1 MEPAFLSKA
10 QTLPPP
16 APAGYQRLG
25 YQRMAK
31 RRALVM
37 ERIEGARQRALQKLK
52 QRVSGAWGGNSQSTP
67 LLSER
72 LKRGPERSWGEP
84 GLHPGSQV
92 CMGAGRRQHACPG
105 TRPARHQAG
114 HSLPQVKALEPQAGG
129 ADGQAGSSEG
139 GSGSADAD
147 KDEVSIFGS
156 RSGEGEEG
164 QDGQQKGGQ

>member
-1 MEPAFLSKA
+1 MPA
-10 QTLPPP
+10 Q
-16 APAGYQRLG
+16 APGRPG
-25 YQRMAK
+25 
-31 RRALVM
+31 ALN
-37 ERIEGARQRALQKLK
+37 Q
-52 QRVSGAWGGNSQSTP
+52 
-67 LLSER
+67 
-72 LKRGPERSWGEP
+72 
-84 GLHPGSQV
+84 
-92 CMGAGRRQHACPG
+92 C
-105 TRPARHQAG
+105 